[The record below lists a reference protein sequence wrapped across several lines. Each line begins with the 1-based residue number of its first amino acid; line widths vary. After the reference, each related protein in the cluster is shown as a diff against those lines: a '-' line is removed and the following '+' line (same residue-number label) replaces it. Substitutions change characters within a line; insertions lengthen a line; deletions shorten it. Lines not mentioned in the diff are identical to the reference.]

1 MLEQPVN
8 HFGAGLVFIYLKR
21 NVNAVKNGIN
31 SYIYE
36 YLFILKEM

>member
-1 MLEQPVN
+1 MKQKLLDQI
-8 HFGAGLVFIYLKR
+8 GRLSIYLKR